1 MKKVILDTLGQVHS
15 GLSSLIDT
23 PPEGYVFLTNTRL
36 APRKLRRRLEFSEFR
51 WVVDGIIPLNIAL
64 PFLQSAVPRKSVS
77 ADVLF
82 SYNHVSFLRM
92 PWVLQVE
99 FAHSLVGRGF
109 RAFEGFKRFVA
120 ARLGSTDCRSII
132 VWTENARKSLQINF
146 ENYDDWSYKIALIP
160 QAVPSHQPKKKEDD
174 GIVDFLFVGS
184 INDPRTFYS
193 KGGIETLEA
202 FLALERRVARV
213 RLTVRAKVPECV
225 RARYALDSRKNITV
239 VDSPVNP
246 NELGDIFSGADIFLY
261 PTHEAQNFVVLD
273 AMSYGLPVVTT
284 QIGSSGRIANGH
296 NGFVL
301 RALPPLFGFRAQRA
315 RGYHLPYETIP
326 ISQIT
331 SEVYDESAVLK
342 AIQSYKNQII
352 DEIIETSLKLIDN
365 PKLRLTAGEK
375 GRAAVT
381 TGIHSI
387 EERNR
392 KLKSILDN
400 ATAGTG

>member
-1 MKKVILDTLGQVHS
+1 
-15 GLSSLIDT
+15 
-23 PPEGYVFLTNTRL
+23 
-36 APRKLRRRLEFSEFR
+36 
-51 WVVDGIIPLNIAL
+51 
-64 PFLQSAVPRKSVS
+64 
-77 ADVLF
+77 
-82 SYNHVSFLRM
+82 
-92 PWVLQVE
+92 
-99 FAHSLVGRGF
+99 
-109 RAFEGFKRFVA
+109 
-120 ARLGSTDCRSII
+120 
-132 VWTENARKSLQINF
+132 
-146 ENYDDWSYKIALIP
+146 
-160 QAVPSHQPKKKEDD
+160 
-174 GIVDFLFVGS
+174 
-184 INDPRTFYS
+184 
-193 KGGIETLEA
+193 
-202 FLALERRVARV
+202 LALERRVARV